1 MTAAPGP
8 LSLRLLEDRLAIW
21 RLDAGASAPAWTSLG
36 DGFVSITR
44 TAEETSVVCAES
56 RVPPDARAERGFR
69 ALQVPGPLDFSLTG
83 VLASLLVP
91 LAEASVPVFAVSTH
105 DSDFVLVRQE
115 DLSRAC
121 DALRGAGHAV
131 DPDDGT
137 ARPAAPGT
145 GGTW

>member
-1 MTAAPGP
+1 MTAAPRP
-8 LSLRLLEDRLAIW
+8 LSLRLLEGRLAVW
-21 RLDAGASAPAWTSLG
+21 RLDAGAFAPAWTSLG

-44 TAEETSVVCAES
+44 TAGETSVVCAES
-56 RVPPDARAERGFR
+56 RVPPGARAERGFR

-91 LAEASVPVFAVSTH
+91 LAEAGVPVFAVSTH

-115 DLSRAC
+115 DLPRAC
-121 DALRGAGHAV
+121 EALRGAGHAV
-131 DPDDGT
+131 IPEVGAVRDTSPD
-137 ARPAAPGT
+137 A